1 MNKTIET
8 WIKNVK
14 TYPPAEIFF
23 EKYGK
28 EAKSEKRIQD
38 LCEEVYRFCF
48 PEGEKNP
55 LSDLSQ
61 SYRELEVA
69 YILGFEGMKK
79 EYLQKVKDKFLED
92 AKYAIKALDNLFK
105 KDQLLQKYYVGWK
118 LKYSDL
124 ETEVYKMT
132 KGYLQ

>member
-1 MNKTIET
+1 MNKIIET
-8 WIKNVK
+8 WVKNVK

-23 EKYGK
+23 EVYGK
-28 EAKSEKRIQD
+28 DKAEKRIKN

-105 KDQLLQKYYVGWK
+105 KDQLLQKYYANWK
-118 LKYSDL
+118 LKYSEL

-132 KGYLQ
+132 KEYL